1 MTQTARVSLAKTV
14 DREAGVRAAIEL
26 LRDTAA
32 SFRGRH
38 VVLKPNFNSDDPFPA
53 ATHNDAAAAIITWL
67 KDAGA
72 REITVAER
80 SGIAWDSHRVAEAK
94 GLHDLFER
102 LGVRYVILDDLAAE
116 DWVAVPLEGGHWRR
130 GIEIPR
136 LYAEAEAVVM
146 TCCLKTHAFGGHF
159 TMSLKNAV
167 GLVPLVSAKDG
178 YEYMQELHSAA
189 NPRQLI
195 AEINQAFTPDLI
207 VLDGLSAFIT
217 GGPYEGEVVHPGV
230 ILASRDRIAIDAVG
244 VAILRM
250 YDTTDEVKRGQIF
263 DLDQLRY
270 ATELG
275 LGVGSPDSIELVAA
289 DDPES
294 RAMADA
300 IRVHLHERQP

>member
-1 MTQTARVSLAKTV
+1 MTQTARVSLVMTT
-14 DREAGVRAAIEL
+14 DREAGIREAIEL
-26 LRDTAA
+26 LGNAA
-32 SFRGRH
+32 SPFGGKH

-53 ATHNDAAAAIITWL
+53 ATHNDTAAAIVRLL
-67 KDAGA
+67 KEFGA

-80 SGIAWDSHRVAEAK
+80 SGIAWDSHKVAEAK
-94 GLHDLFER
+94 GLRELFDG
-102 LGVRYVILDDLAAE
+102 LDVRYVILDDLAAE
-116 DWVAVPLEGGHWRR
+116 DWVALPLEDGHWRR

-136 LYAEAEAVVM
+136 LYADAEAIAM

-178 YEYMQELHSAA
+178 YDYMRELHEAS

-217 GGPYEGEVVHPGV
+217 GGPYAGDVVHPGV
-230 ILASRDRIAIDAVG
+230 ILASQDRVAIDAVG

-250 YDTTDEVKRGQIF
+250 YDTTDEVNRGPIF
-263 DLDQLRY
+263 ELDQLRF
-270 ATELG
+270 AAELG
-275 LGVGSPDSIELVAA
+275 LGIASPDEVELATA
-289 DDPES
+289 DTPES
-294 RAMADA
+294 QAMADE
-300 IRVHLHERQP
+300 IRSLLDRR

>member
-1 MTQTARVSLAKTV
+1 MTQTARVSLAKTG
-14 DREAGVRAAIEL
+14 DREAGVRTAIEL
-26 LRDTAA
+26 LSDTAA

-53 ATHNDAAAAIITWL
+53 ATHNDTAAAIITWL

-80 SGIAWDSHRVAEAK
+80 SGIAWDSHRVAEGK

-116 DWVAVPLEGGHWRR
+116 DWMPVPLEGGHWRR

-167 GLVPLVSAKDG
+167 GLVPLVSPKDG
-178 YEYMQELHSAA
+178 YEYMQELHSAV

-207 VLDGLSAFIT
+207 VLDGASAFIT

-250 YDTTDEVKRGQIF
+250 YDTTDEVKHGPIF
-263 DLDQLRY
+263 DLDQLRF
-270 ATELG
+270 AAELG
-275 LGVGSPDSIELVAA
+275 LGASSPDRIELVAA

-294 RAMADA
+294 QALADA
-300 IRVHLHERQP
+300 IRARLDAT